1 MDTDMSNP
9 TPTPEALPE
18 AGGSWLRTAD
28 GRIVRAEPERAEV
41 SAEVEPRQTI
51 KTAPPAKE

>member
-1 MDTDMSNP
+1 MSNL

-28 GRIVRAEPERAEV
+28 GRIVRAEPERAEPAV
-41 SAEVEPRQTI
+41 TAAAKP
-51 KTAPPAKE
+51 KTKTTPPAKE

>member
-1 MDTDMSNP
+1 MSNP
-9 TPTPEALPE
+9 APTPMPEALPE

-41 SAEVEPRQTI
+41 SAEAEPRQTI
-51 KTAPPAKE
+51 KTTPAAKE

>member
-28 GRIVRAEPERAEV
+28 GRIVRAEPERAEPV
-41 SAEVEPRQTI
+41 VTAAAKPKT

>member
-1 MDTDMSNP
+1 MSNP